1 MLKVAILTVILKNYI
16 VLELFLYLASTS
28 IQKPSFHKESRAE
41 ARKVGAAALQTS
53 KPLKKSLLVF

>member
-16 VLELFLYLASTS
+16 VRELSLYLASAS
-28 IQKPSFHKESRAE
+28 IQKPSFHKESRAKLE

-53 KPLKKSLLVF
+53 KPLKKKAC